1 MNQEE
6 TSSENSHR
14 RKTNALKIFGA
25 VLITGLIL
33 IFAYMV
39 YRQTHIT
46 SDDAFVQGAIHVIA
60 PRVSGTVLKVH
71 VSDNQSVHAGDLLVG
86 LEPDLFIQ
94 KVREAEAELE
104 AEQQR
109 ASELNVMID
118 VQEKKVLAAAA
129 TLGQAIAGRDE
140 RAAAEGARKAEVA
153 AKQSL
158 LRQAELDL
166 RRAESLFTKEVIPR
180 ERLDRAQTAYETAA
194 AELKVADELKKQ
206 AAVSQKSQESLILQ
220 AEASLTAEKG
230 LALQVRSSLKTQEER
245 IKGIAAKLNIA
256 KLNLSYT
263 KISSPADGYVTRKNV
278 EVGNQVQPG
287 QPLMAVVPLKDV
299 YVIAN
304 YKETEIE
311 RIKPGQKV
319 KIRVDAY
326 PGRAFSGKVE
336 SIMAGTGAV
345 FSLFPAENATGN
357 YVKVVQRIPVRI
369 LLDKDTD
376 PDHALRVGMSVV
388 PTVYVK

>member
-1 MNQEE
+1 MSQEQ
-6 TSSENSHR
+6 TPSENGQ
-14 RKTNALKIFGA
+14 RKKIIALKIFGA
-25 VLITGLIL
+25 VLIAGLLMIL
-33 IFAYMV
+33 LYIV
-39 YRQTHIT
+39 YRKTHIT
-46 SDDAFVQGAIHVIA
+46 SDDAFVQGTIHVIA
-60 PRVSGTVLKVH
+60 PKISGTVLKVH

-86 LEPDLFIQ
+86 LEPDLFNQ
-94 KVREAEAELE
+94 KVREAEAALE
-104 AEQQR
+104 AEQQK

-129 TLGQAIAGRDE
+129 TLGQTISGREE

-153 AKQSL
+153 AKKSL
-158 LRQAELDL
+158 LKQAKLDL
-166 RRAESLFTKEVIPR
+166 RRAESLFAKEVIPR
-180 ERLDRAQTAYETAA
+180 ERMDRAQTAYETAV
-194 AELKVADELKKQ
+194 AELKVAEELKKQ
-206 AAVSQKSQESLILQ
+206 AAVSQKSQESLISQ
-220 AEASLTAEKG
+220 ADASLTAEKG
-230 LALQVRSSLKTQEER
+230 LGLQVRSSLKTQEEQ
-245 IKGIAAKLNIA
+245 IKGVEAKLNIA

-311 RIKPGQKV
+311 RIRPGQKV

-357 YVKVVQRIPVRI
+357 YVKVVQRIPVKI
-369 LLDKDTD
+369 LLEKDTD